1 MRSQMYKNYFEEE
14 TLTATPL
21 ELVEL
26 MYRGAID
33 AIVDARR
40 HVRQQDIR
48 ARSRAITKA
57 MALVTELSRTLNH
70 AQGGELSCRLEQV
83 YGYVLRLLM
92 QANAEQI
99 EAPLAEAEKLIATLQ
114 EAWAACRAN
123 QQDAEVFEQAEC
135 A

>member
-1 MRSQMYKNYFEEE
+1 MYKNYFEEE
-14 TLTATPL
+14 ILTATPL

-26 MYRGAID
+26 MYRGAMD

-57 MALVTELSRTLNH
+57 MALVTELSRSLDP
-70 AQGGELSCRLEQV
+70 AQGAELSRRLEQV
-83 YGYVLRLLM
+83 YGYVLRLLI
-92 QANAEQI
+92 QANAEQA
-99 EAPLAEAEKLIATLQ
+99 EAPLAEAEKLISTLQ
-114 EAWAACRAN
+114 EAWAGCRAN
-123 QQDAEVFEQAEC
+123 QQEAEVFQEAEC